1 MDDDVKEEFDDDED
15 EVEDGDDPPSQ
26 QSRLHTNTNMQRIMN
41 DLPLSCIDKEQSLR
55 LKVRQHVNPLSSKY
69 QVPVNLPGNWMCD
82 AFEDAQ
88 RPLIIDIGCAK
99 GTGSPRHIHS
109 SAYLLGLSGAVFTLS
124 LVLTMLIPSS
134 RSSYSKGPGY

>member
-15 EVEDGDDPPSQ
+15 EVDGGDEDEHEGANSGPPSL
-26 QSRLHTNTNMQRIMN
+26 QSTLRTNTNMQRIMN

-69 QVPVNLPGNWMCD
+69 QVPVNLPGNWMCE

-99 GTGSPRHIHS
+99 GTGSARHIHS
-109 SAYLLGLSGAVFTLS
+109 STYLRGIYLL
-124 LVLTMLIPSS
+124 
-134 RSSYSKGPGY
+134 